1 MVDVR
6 ERPLGENAF
15 RFKLPK
21 EAKDLESGNWHPK
34 YENNFVVSSES
45 GIVFGY
51 DIRQTK
57 GPLFTVHAHEKA
69 CSSVAFSTHIPNIM
83 ATASTDE
90 TVKIWDISHNNGTDP
105 KLIHSKEMKTGELFT
120 LQFYK
125 DIPWVLAAG
134 GSKGELAIWDI
145 SEN

>member
-1 MVDVR
+1 
-6 ERPLGENAF
+6 
-15 RFKLPK
+15 
-21 EAKDLESGNWHPK
+21 
-34 YENNFVVSSES
+34 
-45 GIVFGY
+45 
-51 DIRQTK
+51 
-57 GPLFTVHAHEKA
+57 
-69 CSSVAFSTHIPNIM
+69 M

-105 KLIHSKEMKTGELFT
+105 KLIHSKEMKTGELFS

-145 SEN
+145 SENQAINAHFTPTLDLSNYQEVEDDES